1 MASAIVA
8 ARGSAT
14 EEHPTNGSVP
24 INNSTLDRDP
34 YLDFQPIFADSL
46 PVQILLTGMVLA
58 LVFVLFVHLLF
69 TAQYHWPLARLNY
82 ALQMSGVCTLMLSL
96 LTTLIVVLKNT
107 YAKSQDWPYML
118 DYIAQSVPLQT
129 WTQPELVFW
138 YFLQAAV
145 SGIVNVTHIQFLTL
159 LYPSSVEARLIF
171 FLLGP
176 LAIVSSGMEFAAL
189 LETDEAQDLGASIRD
204 ICNSTLT
211 LLFTAALFIWGIA
224 INRKN
229 AWRTDGGT
237 AVFGAGALSL
247 AFISTV
253 VNFVQII
260 EEGLEWLPGLSW
272 ALILW
277 QSFLGWW
284 WWIGSGL
291 GIGEVEEMLIAEQKK
306 KDKRTRKKN
315 RTKSRWLHDER
326 YSRRQDGTAGG
337 GGQESGSTSGRN
349 VFNRL
354 AGGVRSGQILSR
366 RRRASAS
373 IREPEGEA
381 IELSAVS
388 GRRSLT
394 GNRPLSTPGS
404 PRPASRLT
412 QARSMTIDSASQSG
426 GSSTPPP
433 STVFGR
439 VSAYVSHSWR
449 RLRHAHQTATQT
461 QALEQIKIREEAGVG
476 MVGSPGS
483 GAWGLGNSGLRERE
497 EAEDRLREL
506 EVQRRRAR
514 LIQRQIEEEGEDE
527 DGAGIDSGD
536 EADGERRTRAM
547 PDVERQLPPGANEQS
562 TQYSAP
568 SSEPYWAGRS
578 SSFWWWGPLR
588 RWRLQ
593 DRTSY

>member
-1 MASAIVA
+1 M
-8 ARGSAT
+8 
-14 EEHPTNGSVP
+14 
-24 INNSTLDRDP
+24 
-34 YLDFQPIFADSL
+34 
-46 PVQILLTGMVLA
+46 
-58 LVFVLFVHLLF
+58 
-69 TAQYHWPLARLNY
+69 
-82 ALQMSGVCTLMLSL
+82 
-96 LTTLIVVLKNT
+96 
-107 YAKSQDWPYML
+107 
-118 DYIAQSVPLQT
+118 
-129 WTQPELVFW
+129 
-138 YFLQAAV
+138 
-145 SGIVNVTHIQFLTL
+145 
-159 LYPSSVEARLIF
+159 
-171 FLLGP
+171 
-176 LAIVSSGMEFAAL
+176 
-189 LETDEAQDLGASIRD
+189 
-204 ICNSTLT
+204 
-211 LLFTAALFIWGIA
+211 
-224 INRKN
+224 
-229 AWRTDGGT
+229 
-237 AVFGAGALSL
+237 
-247 AFISTV
+247 
-253 VNFVQII
+253 
-260 EEGLEWLPGLSW
+260 
-272 ALILW
+272 
-277 QSFLGWW
+277 GWW

-306 KDKRTRKKN
+306 KDKRLRKKN
-315 RTKSRWLHDER
+315 RKKSRRLPEER
-326 YSRRQDGTAGG
+326 HSRRQDGAAGNAR
-337 GGQESGSTSGRN
+337 ETGSASGRN

-366 RRRASAS
+366 RRRASGS
-373 IREPEGEA
+373 VGHGEEPEGEA

-388 GRRSLT
+388 RRRSFG
-394 GNRPLSTPGS
+394 GNRPFSTPGS
-404 PRPASRLT
+404 PRPESRLT
-412 QARSMTIDSASQSG
+412 QARSMTLDSASQSG

-514 LIQRQIEEEGEDE
+514 LIQRQIEEEGEDG
-527 DGAGIDSGD
+527 DGGTGVDSGD
-536 EADGERRTRAM
+536 EGDGERGPRTM
-547 PDVERQLPPGANEQS
+547 PDVERQLPPGANEHS